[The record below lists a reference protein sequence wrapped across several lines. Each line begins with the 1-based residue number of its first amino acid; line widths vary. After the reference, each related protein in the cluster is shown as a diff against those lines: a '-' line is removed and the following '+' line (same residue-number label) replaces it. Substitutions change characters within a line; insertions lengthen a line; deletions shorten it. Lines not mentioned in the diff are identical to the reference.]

1 MKTRKQRDRRAEDVP
16 LRGST
21 SFRRPIFLALVACGA
36 LAVLAQ
42 VPDRGS
48 STAQAATNLD
58 GGSAACDHVRVSVL
72 DFLASP
78 LLSGII
84 DIANIQ
90 EPGWV
95 WVKDDPA
102 EHIKALTGT
111 VTDAFPTHSDFP
123 AVHDTHDVDMH
134 VLPDAGYE
142 GLVSNATAPGTPG
155 ELNQGEIEVEW
166 EFGTFP
172 SETSG
177 DPPERTFPRWAWPTA
192 GDRVYVSGQ
201 WVFDCGHPDDNDR
214 YFSEIHPMRAIASMR
229 DQVHTMPGTGTTPV
243 RVTATD
249 LYIHGRAGFVMDDL
263 VCGLGIV
270 FEDGSCS
277 PSPYPHR
284 GTPID
289 DNYDFDICLPPK
301 PSPTAILVTSMENG
315 PGNTVGVDPVL
326 TPQTAVGPCTDAKY
340 GPTQVHVHVPLAGT
354 NVTPDDVLA
363 RKILAGW
370 AFPSNGLTHVTAKLT
385 LGVLHDDQDPGG
397 DCECSFF
404 WVNVDKSPDE
414 WFRLT
419 PYEVPTD
426 DQAGFGCFSHTNTLN
441 DWDDDSLC
449 GNGHLNFNGPNF
461 DFYVVGGQDYKFRT
475 QAYDQDCLDG
485 RFGDFEIA
493 TSGLGG
499 AIVPTVSGLEMAG
512 CYLTNNGDNDIYDVA
527 TATNLPAGNGQRLAP
542 NSNQFELFFDV
553 TKTPVSPSADLS
565 LTKQCASQPL
575 SGQAFTCT
583 VTVANPGPGLPR
595 DVAVTD
601 ALTSPNIGS
610 GHYTIDT
617 PTFAIASDGNASST
631 GSCTSVGGSF
641 TCNLGTVPV
650 GGTAT
655 ITVRVTT
662 DRGGTFFNAAEV
674 TSPSD
679 SNADNNRAQVK
690 VDVVQVI
697 PIDIKPGGST
707 NPVKVNPNGGGGS
720 IPVAIL
726 STPDFDAPAR
736 VDRTSLTFG
745 RTGTEASLV
754 SCSKNGEDVNGDGR
768 LDLMCSFKND
778 PRLFA
783 VGDTK
788 GILRGRT
795 LDSPAILIQGMDAVT
810 PVP

>member
-1 MKTRKQRDRRAEDVP
+1 MGRSV
-16 LRGST
+16 
-21 SFRRPIFLALVACGA
+21 SFRLRLLLALVVCGFLAL
-36 LAVLAQ
+36 LAQ
-42 VPDRGS
+42 LPDRGNG
-48 STAQAATNLD
+48 TAQAATNLD
-58 GGSAACDHVRVSVL
+58 GSSAACDHVRVSVL

-95 WVKDDPA
+95 WVKDDSA
-102 EHIKALTGT
+102 EHVKSLAGT

-201 WVFDCGHPDDNDR
+201 WVFDCGHPDDNGR

-229 DQVHTMPGTGTTPV
+229 DQVQTMPGTGTTPV

-277 PSPYPHR
+277 PSSYPHR

-301 PSPTAILVTSMENG
+301 PSPNAILVTSMKNG
-315 PGNTVGVDPVL
+315 PGNTVSVDPVL
-326 TPQTAVGPCTDAKY
+326 TPQAAVGPCADAKY

-370 AFPSNGLTHVTAKLT
+370 AFPSSGLTHVTAKLT

-404 WVNVDKSPDE
+404 WVNVDKSPNE

-419 PYEVPTD
+419 PYEIPTD
-426 DQAGFGCFSHTNTLN
+426 DQAGFGAS
-441 DWDDDSLC
+441 
-449 GNGHLNFNGPNF
+449 
-461 DFYVVGGQDYKFRT
+461 
-475 QAYDQDCLDG
+475 
-485 RFGDFEIA
+485 
-493 TSGLGG
+493 
-499 AIVPTVSGLEMAG
+499 PTR
-512 CYLTNNGDNDIYDVA
+512 I
-527 TATNLPAGNGQRLAP
+527 
-542 NSNQFELFFDV
+542 
-553 TKTPVSPSADLS
+553 PS
-565 LTKQCASQPL
+565 T
-575 SGQAFTCT
+575 
-583 VTVANPGPGLPR
+583 
-595 DVAVTD
+595 
-601 ALTSPNIGS
+601 
-610 GHYTIDT
+610 
-617 PTFAIASDGNASST
+617 T
-631 GSCTSVGGSF
+631 G
-641 TCNLGTVPV
+641 
-650 GGTAT
+650 
-655 ITVRVTT
+655 TT
-662 DRGGTFFNAAEV
+662 
-674 TSPSD
+674 
-679 SNADNNRAQVK
+679 
-690 VDVVQVI
+690 
-697 PIDIKPGGST
+697 
-707 NPVKVNPNGGGGS
+707 
-720 IPVAIL
+720 IL
-726 STPDFDAPAR
+726 SAA
-736 VDRTSLTFG
+736 
-745 RTGTEASLV
+745 TGT
-754 SCSKNGEDVNGDGR
+754 
-768 LDLMCSFKND
+768 
-778 PRLFA
+778 
-783 VGDTK
+783 
-788 GILRGRT
+788 
-795 LDSPAILIQGMDAVT
+795 
-810 PVP
+810 